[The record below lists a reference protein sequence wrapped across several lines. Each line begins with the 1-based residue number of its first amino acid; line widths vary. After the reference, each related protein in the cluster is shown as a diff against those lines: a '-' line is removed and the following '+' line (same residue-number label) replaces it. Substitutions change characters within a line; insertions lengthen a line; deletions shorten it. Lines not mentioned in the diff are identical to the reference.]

1 MLKIK
6 ILLIKFFLLLFI
18 LSGNSFAKNIPPG
31 SGIADVPANVLI
43 LLDKSGSMSA
53 RMISGSGFYYP
64 QGLAADG
71 NGNVYGAQISTRGI
85 KKILDSTGNADPSWA
100 VSGTYRGAG
109 QCRAYYVYN
118 MEVHGNYLYAIS
130 YYGHSVFRVH
140 LTIFNFG
147 NKDK

>member
-6 ILLIKFFLLLFI
+6 ILLIKLFLFFII

-43 LLDKSGSMSA
+43 LLDKSGSMNA

-71 NGNVYGAQISTRGI
+71 NGNIYGAQISTRGI
-85 KKILDSTGNADPSWA
+85 KKNFRLDWKCRSILGSKWYLSWKR
-100 VSGTYRGAG
+100 S
-109 QCRAYYVYN
+109 
-118 MEVHGNYLYAIS
+118 M
-130 YYGHSVFRVH
+130 
-140 LTIFNFG
+140 
-147 NKDK
+147 